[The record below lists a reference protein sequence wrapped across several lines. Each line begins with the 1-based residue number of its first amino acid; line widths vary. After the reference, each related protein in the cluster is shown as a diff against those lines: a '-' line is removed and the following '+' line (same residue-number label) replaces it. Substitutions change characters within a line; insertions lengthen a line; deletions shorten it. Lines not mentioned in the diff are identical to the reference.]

1 MGNDPDTGIRF
12 DLGDGVF
19 PRESNVEQANVEQAE
34 MKMRPDRVVERP
46 VKTRE
51 EFVHIGLRIPISML
65 AELDALGG
73 SLSGAIRELLREALA
88 AHRR

>member
-19 PRESNVEQANVEQAE
+19 PRESNVEQAHVEQTE
-34 MKMRPDRVVERP
+34 MKARPRLKPVDRL
-46 VKTRE
+46 
-51 EFVHIGLRIPISML
+51 VHIGVRLPESMVAEIAVL
-65 AELDALGG
+65 AKASNDG
-73 SLSGAIRELLREALA
+73 SWSGVIRGLLRQALA